1 MKRITIT
8 LSLILFLLSVNI
20 LHAQHSDSSDKVQ
33 RVEIIVD
40 SYSFKPDTI
49 TVEAGK
55 PVEITLRS
63 VASTI
68 SHDFTI
74 DDPESGLSVVQEVR
88 GGRDAT
94 FTFTP
99 KKPGTYKFY
108 CGKKNIFGSHEKKGM
123 VGTLVVN

>member
-123 VGTLVVN
+123 AGTLV

>member
-8 LSLILFLLSVNI
+8 LFLILFLVSLNI
-20 LHAQHSDSSDKVQ
+20 LRAENSDSSDKVQ
-33 RVEIIVD
+33 KVEIIVD

-68 SHDFTI
+68 THDFTI

-94 FTFTP
+94 VTFTP
-99 KKPGTYKFY
+99 EKPGTYKFY

-123 VGTLVVN
+123 VGTIVVN